1 MNLPERVNCDSIYM
15 KLVDVIIAILVAV
28 IWGMGFI
35 VAKAAMSHFSPIL
48 LMALRFT
55 LTAFCLIWFFRPPI
69 TLYKNLFWIA
79 LVSAAIQYSLTFNG
93 VNGIDA
99 STAALLIQLEVP
111 FGLLLAWIFL
121 GDRIS
126 VKQIAGMMVAFI
138 GVILIVGEPKLSN
151 DLVYVF
157 MVIGG
162 AFTWAIGQIMIKK
175 LGEVGGFML
184 ITGVAIFATPQLY
197 IASFL
202 FETDHFSQIQT
213 ASVSAWGAVI
223 YLGLIMTALGY
234 GLWYRLLGLY
244 TVNQVMPFL
253 LLLPITSVLG
263 GIFFL
268 DESLTVKIAIGGG
281 LAVIGV
287 GLITIQRFPI
297 KRPG

>member
-1 MNLPERVNCDSIYM
+1 M
-15 KLVDVIIAILVAV
+15 KQVDVIIAILVAV

-55 LTAFCLIWFFRPPI
+55 LTTFCLIWFFRPPPA
-69 TLYKNLFWIA
+69 LYKNLFWIA
-79 LVSAAIQYSLTFNG
+79 LVSAALQYSLTFNG

-111 FGLLLAWIFL
+111 FGLILAWIIL

-126 VKQIAGMMVAFI
+126 VKQVVGMAVAFV
-138 GVILIVGEPKLSN
+138 GVVLIVGEPKLSN

-162 AFTWAIGQIMIKK
+162 AFTWAVGQIMIKR
-175 LGEVGGFML
+175 LGQIGGFLL
-184 ITGVAIFATPQLY
+184 ITGVALFATPQLY

-202 FETDHFSQIQT
+202 LESDHIRQIQT
-213 ASVSAWGAVI
+213 ASVNAWAAVI

-253 LLLPITSVLG
+253 LLLPVTSVLG

-268 DESLTVKIAIGGG
+268 DESLTAKIAIGGG

-297 KRPG
+297 KRPY

>member
-1 MNLPERVNCDSIYM
+1 M
-15 KLVDVIIAILVAV
+15 KPVDVIIAISVAA

-55 LTAFCLIWFFRPPI
+55 LTACCLIWFFRPPLA
-69 TLYKNLFWIA
+69 LYKSLFWIA

-93 VNGIDA
+93 VKGIDA

-111 FGLLLAWIFL
+111 FGLLLAWVFL

-126 VKQIAGMMVAFI
+126 VKQIIGMVVAFV
-138 GVILIVGEPKLSN
+138 GVVFIVGEPRLAE

-157 MVIGG
+157 LVIGG
-162 AFTWAIGQIMIKK
+162 ALTWAVGQIMIKK
-175 LGEVGGFML
+175 LGNIGGFML
-184 ITGVAIFATPQLY
+184 ITGVAIFAAPQLY

-202 FETDHFSQIQT
+202 LETNHFTQIQT
-213 ASVSAWGAVI
+213 ASVSTWAAVV

-253 LLLPITSVLG
+253 LLLPVTTVMG
-263 GIFFL
+263 GFFFL

-281 LAVIGV
+281 LAVMGV
-287 GLITIQRFPI
+287 GLITIQRPPI
-297 KRPG
+297 KQIS